1 MICKKKKT
9 KKKRNKIHDIVL
21 FIYIILHEETMHVL
35 LFTCESAEMIG
46 KSGLLLSLLSDL
58 RGGRWLISM
67 EGRDN
72 FLQINWIRNGW
83 SKIKYSLC

>member
-1 MICKKKKT
+1 MKGGRFWDIYKCKKWSAKKKK

-46 KSGLLLSLLSDL
+46 KSGLLLSLL
-58 RGGRWLISM
+58 
-67 EGRDN
+67 
-72 FLQINWIRNGW
+72 
-83 SKIKYSLC
+83 